1 MAAQYCKKNLTKI
14 FGVFEC
20 LLTYNSTLL
29 KIINYL
35 DSSRTYGKLLE
46 NPNTR
51 NSREFCLPENDFKA
65 FSTANSTKSLK
76 S

>member
-51 NSREFCLPENDFKA
+51 NSRELCLPQNDFKT
-65 FSTANSTKSLK
+65 FSVEKFEKCLK
-76 S
+76 N

>member
-20 LLTYNSTLL
+20 LLTYNSTQL
-29 KIINYL
+29 KINNYPV
-35 DSSRTYGKLLE
+35 SSRTYGRQLK

-51 NSREFCLPENDFKA
+51 NSRELCLPKNDFKTL
-65 FSTANSTKSLK
+65 SIANSAKYLK
-76 S
+76 N

>member
-1 MAAQYCKKNLTKI
+1 MAAQYCKENLTKI
-14 FGVFEC
+14 FCVFEC

-29 KIINYL
+29 KINNYL

-51 NSREFCLPENDFKA
+51 NSRELCLPENDFKT
-65 FSTANSTKSLK
+65 FSMANFEKWLK
-76 S
+76 N